1 MNWCVDIDSVLRNCR
16 IAVSDAGVS
25 LTINGGFNHSTIR
38 VADYYRHTV
47 DVNAYLGARLGSVVF
62 RNSIFLRIAGNH
74 AG

>member
-1 MNWCVDIDSVLRNCR
+1 MVVDFVLRHCR
-16 IAVSDAGVS
+16 IAVPDAGIP
-25 LTINGGFNHSTIR
+25 LAINGGFNHSTIR